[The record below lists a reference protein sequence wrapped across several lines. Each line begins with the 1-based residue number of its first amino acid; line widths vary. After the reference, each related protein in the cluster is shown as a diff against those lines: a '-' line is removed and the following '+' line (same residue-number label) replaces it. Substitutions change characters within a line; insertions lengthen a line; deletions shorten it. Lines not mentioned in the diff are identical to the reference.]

1 MLNFFRRN
9 RSQFSRVVVLGLDG
23 MPHSLLQRLIAEGM
37 MPNFQ
42 QLIVQGSLMSM
53 TSVLP
58 TVSSTAWASIATGCN
73 PGKHGIFGFIDRVP
87 QTYEMFIPSSRTLRG
102 KTWIDLFSSMGQRVF
117 SMGVPTTFP
126 PRKVNGI
133 LISGFLA
140 PDLKRATYPPSIAS
154 ELESMGYL
162 IDIDAWQ
169 ARINRHKFLD
179 EIFWAL
185 DRRAE
190 AMFKYYAQESWDLF
204 VAHFMDT
211 DRLHHF
217 LWGDVERG
225 DVSCTAWFNRFYARV
240 DEIIGELVSRLYSD
254 TLLMI
259 VSDHGFCT
267 LQREVHLNFWLQQMG
282 LLSFASPEPKQL
294 RDLDPRTR
302 CYSLLPGRFYVNLKG
317 REREGCVQAGAEY
330 EQVRRD
336 VADALMEIRDPDGGV
351 PVIDRV
357 LMREEAFAGDDLDVA
372 PDLMA
377 VPAQGYDLKGGF
389 EKRVLF
395 EPSPVN
401 GTHTFDD
408 ALWFANAP
416 GLASDDATVMDILPT
431 MMALLGLESPDGVD
445 GRVVR
450 GAL

>member
-1 MLNFFRRN
+1 MLNFFRRS
-9 RSQFSRVVVLGLDG
+9 RARFSRVVVLGLDG
-23 MPHSLLQRLIAEGM
+23 MPHSLLQHLIAEGI

-87 QTYEMFIPSSRTLRG
+87 QTQEMFIPSSRTLRS
-102 KTWIDLFSSMGQRVF
+102 KTWVDLFSDMGQRVF

-126 PRKVNGI
+126 PREVNGI

-140 PDLKRATYPPSIAS
+140 PDLKGATYPPAIAS
-154 ELESMGYL
+154 DLESMGYL

-169 ARINRHKFLD
+169 ARLDREKFLD
-179 EIFWAL
+179 EIFRAL
-185 DRRAE
+185 NRRAE

-225 DVSCTAWFNRFYARV
+225 DVSYTAWFNRFYARV

-254 TLLMI
+254 TLLMV

-267 LQREVHLNFWLQQMG
+267 LRREVHLNFWLQQMG
-282 LLSFASPEPKQL
+282 WLSFASPEPKQL
-294 RDLDPRTR
+294 RDLDPKTR

-336 VADALMEIRDPDGGV
+336 LADALMEIRDPDGGA

-357 LMREEAFAGDDLDVA
+357 LMREEAFVGDDLDAA

-395 EPSPVN
+395 ESSPVN

>member
-1 MLNFFRRN
+1 M
-9 RSQFSRVVVLGLDG
+9 GLDG
-23 MPHSLLQRLIAEGM
+23 MPHSLLQRLIAEGI

-53 TSVLP
+53 TSVVP

-73 PGKHGIFGFIDRVP
+73 PGRHGIFGFIDRVP
-87 QTYEMFIPSSRTLRG
+87 QTYEMFIPSSRTLRS
-102 KTWIDLFSSMGQRVF
+102 KTWVDLFSNMGQRVF

-126 PRKVNGI
+126 PRKVSGI

-169 ARINRHKFLD
+169 ARENRQKFLD

-185 DRRAE
+185 NRRAE

-225 DVSCTAWFNRFYARV
+225 DASHTAWFNQFYARV

-259 VSDHGFCT
+259 VSDHGFCA

-282 LLSFASPEPKQL
+282 LLSFASPEPMQL

-336 VADALMEIRDPDGGV
+336 VADALMEIRDPDGGA

-357 LMREEAFAGDDLDVA
+357 LMREEAFFGDDLDAA

>member
-9 RSQFSRVVVLGLDG
+9 RAKFSRVVVLGLDG
-23 MPHSLLQRLIAEGM
+23 MPHSLLQHLIAEGI

-87 QTYEMFIPSSRTLRG
+87 QTHEMFIPSSRTLRS
-102 KTWIDLFSSMGQRVF
+102 KTWVDLFSDMGQRVF

-126 PRKVNGI
+126 PREVNGI

-140 PDLKRATYPPSIAS
+140 PDLKGATYPPAIAS
-154 ELESMGYL
+154 DLESMGYL

-169 ARINRHKFLD
+169 ARLDREKFLD
-179 EIFWAL
+179 EIFRAL
-185 DRRAE
+185 NRRAE

-225 DVSCTAWFNRFYARV
+225 DVSYTAWFNRFYARV
-240 DEIIGELVSRLYSD
+240 DEIIGELISRLYSD
-254 TLLMI
+254 TLLMV

-267 LQREVHLNFWLQQMG
+267 LRREVHLNFWLQQMG
-282 LLSFASPEPKQL
+282 WLSFASPEPKQL

-336 VADALMEIRDPDGGV
+336 LADALMEIRDPYDGA

-357 LMREEAFAGDDLDVA
+357 LMREEAFVGDDLDAA

-395 EPSPVN
+395 ESSPVN

-431 MMALLGLESPDGVD
+431 MMALLGLEIPDGVD

-450 GAL
+450 EV

>member
-1 MLNFFRRN
+1 MFNFVRRDKTK
-9 RSQFSRVVVLGLDG
+9 FSRVVVLGLDG
-23 MPHSLLQRLIAEGM
+23 MPHSLLQRLIVEGI

-53 TSVLP
+53 TSVVP

-102 KTWIDLFSSMGQRVF
+102 KTWVDLFSSMGQRVF

-140 PDLKRATYPPSIAS
+140 PDLKRATYPSSIAP

-169 ARINRHKFLD
+169 ARKNRQKFLD

-185 DRRAE
+185 NRRAE

-217 LWGDVERG
+217 LWGDVAH
-225 DVSCTAWFNRFYARV
+225 TAWFNRFYARV

-267 LQREVHLNFWLQQMG
+267 LQCEVHLNFWLQQMG

-294 RDLDPRTR
+294 RDLAPRTR

-317 REREGCVQAGAEY
+317 REHEGCVQAGAEY

-336 VADALMEIRDPDGGV
+336 VADALMEIRDPDGGT

-357 LMREEAFAGDDLDVA
+357 LMREEAFIGADLNAA

-377 VPAQGYDLKGGF
+377 VPARGYDLKGGF

-395 EPSPVN
+395 ESSPVN

-431 MMALLGLESPDGVD
+431 MMALLGLASPDGVD
-445 GRVVR
+445 GQVVR

>member
-1 MLNFFRRN
+1 MLNFFRQN
-9 RSQFSRVVVLGLDG
+9 KAKFSRVVVLGLDG
-23 MPHSLLQRLIAEGM
+23 MPHSLLQHLIAEGI

-42 QLIVQGSLMSM
+42 RLIVQGSLMSM
-53 TSVLP
+53 TSVIP

-87 QTYEMFIPSSRTLRG
+87 QTYEMFIPSSRTLRS
-102 KTWIDLFSSMGQRVF
+102 KTWVDLFSDLGQRVF

-126 PRKVNGI
+126 PRQVNGI

-140 PDLKRATYPPSIAS
+140 PDLKRATYPPTIAS
-154 ELESMGYL
+154 ELESLGYL

-169 ARINRHKFLD
+169 ARENRQKFLD
-179 EIFWAL
+179 EIFVAL
-185 DRRAE
+185 NRRAE

-225 DVSCTAWFNRFYARV
+225 DVSHTAWFNRFYARV

-254 TLLMI
+254 TLFMI

-267 LQREVHLNFWLQQMG
+267 LQREVHLNFCLQQMG
-282 LLSFASPEPKQL
+282 LLSFTSSEPKQL
-294 RDLDPRTR
+294 RDLDSQTR

-336 VADALMEIRDPDGGV
+336 VADALMEIRDPDRGV

-357 LMREEAFAGDDLDVA
+357 LMREEVFFGEDLDVA

-377 VPAQGYDLKGGF
+377 VPARGYDLKSGF
-389 EKRVLF
+389 EKRVLL
-395 EPSPVN
+395 ESSPVN
-401 GTHTFDD
+401 GTHTLDD
-408 ALWFANAP
+408 ALWFTNVP

-431 MMALLGLESPDGVD
+431 MMALLGLESPDGID

>member
-1 MLNFFRRN
+1 MPNFFRQNKAGFR
-9 RSQFSRVVVLGLDG
+9 RAVVLGLDG
-23 MPHSLLQRLIAEGM
+23 MPHSLLQRLIAEGV

-42 QLIVQGSLMSM
+42 GLIAKGSAMSM
-53 TSVLP
+53 TSVVP

-87 QTYEMFIPSSRTLRG
+87 QTHEMFIPSSRTL
-102 KTWIDLFSSMGQRVF
+102 KVETWVDLFSGMGRRVF

-126 PRKVNGI
+126 PRPVNGV

-140 PDLKRATYPPSIAS
+140 PNLNGATYPASVAS
-154 ELESMGYL
+154 ELASMGYL

-169 ARINRHKFLD
+169 ARENREKFLD
-179 EIFWAL
+179 EIFYAL

-190 AMFKYYAQESWDLF
+190 AMFKYYAREAWDLF
-204 VAHFMDT
+204 IAHFMDT

-225 DVSCTAWFNRFYARV
+225 DEQYTAWFNKFYARV
-240 DEIIGELVSRLYSD
+240 DEIIGELSSRLYSD
-254 TLLMI
+254 TLFMI

-267 LQREVHLNFWLQQMG
+267 LQREVHLNFWLQQAG

-294 RDLDPRTR
+294 RHLSPQTR
-302 CYSLLPGRFYVNLKG
+302 CYSLLPGRFYVNVKG
-317 REREGCVQAGAEY
+317 REREGRVQAGAEY

-336 VADALMEIRDPDGGV
+336 VAAGLMEIRDPDGGAQ
-351 PVIDRV
+351 VIARV
-357 LMREEAFAGDDLDVA
+357 LMREEAFRGDDLDAA
-372 PDLMA
+372 PDLIA
-377 VPAQGYDLKGGF
+377 VPARGYDLKGGF
-389 EKRVLF
+389 DKRVLL

-408 ALWFANAP
+408 ALWFVNAP
-416 GLASDDATVMDILPT
+416 GLACEDATVMDVLPT
-431 MMALLGLESPDGVD
+431 MMNLLELACPDGMD
-445 GRVVR
+445 GRIVW
-450 GAL
+450 GTL

>member
-1 MLNFFRRN
+1 MLNFFRQNKAKFR
-9 RSQFSRVVVLGLDG
+9 RAVVLGLDG
-23 MPHSLLQRLIAEGM
+23 LPHSLLQRLIAEGT

-42 QLIVQGSLMSM
+42 ALIARGSLMSM
-53 TSVLP
+53 TSVVP
-58 TVSSTAWASIATGCN
+58 TVSSTAWASIVTGCN

-87 QTYEMFIPSSRTLRG
+87 QTHEMFIPSSRTLKA
-102 KTWIDLFSSMGQRVF
+102 KTWVDLFSGMGRRIF

-126 PRKVNGI
+126 PRPVNGV

-140 PDLKRATYPPSIAS
+140 PDLKRATYPLSIAS
-154 ELESMGYL
+154 ELASMGYL

-169 ARINRHKFLD
+169 ARINREKFLD
-179 EIFWAL
+179 EIFYAL
-185 DRRAE
+185 NRRAD
-190 AMFKYYAQESWDLF
+190 AMFRYYARESWDLF

-225 DVSCTAWFNRFYARV
+225 DMVYTAWFKRFYARV
-240 DEIIGELVSRLYSD
+240 DEIIGELVSRLYGD

-259 VSDHGFCT
+259 LSDHGFCT
-267 LQREVHLNFWLQQMG
+267 LQREVHLNFWLQQAG

-294 RDLDPRTR
+294 RHMDPQTR
-302 CYSLLPGRFYVNLKG
+302 CYSLLPGRFYINVKG
-317 REREGCVQAGAEY
+317 REREGSVQAGAEY
-330 EQVRRD
+330 EQIRRD
-336 VADALMEIRDPDGGV
+336 VAAGLLEIRDPDGNA

-357 LMREEAFAGDDLDVA
+357 LMREEAFSGDDLDA
-372 PDLMA
+372 SPDLIA
-377 VPAQGYDLKGGF
+377 VPARGYDLKGGF

-408 ALWFANAP
+408 ALWFANAR
-416 GLASDDATVMDILPT
+416 GLACENATVMDVLPT
-431 MMALLGLESPDGVD
+431 MMALLGLAYPDGVD
-445 GRVVR
+445 GREVG